1 MTIYLKD
8 IKDVAVV
15 VAGLVREGVGFDT
28 VIKSDTDIVITLTGG
43 Y

>member
-1 MTIYLKD
+1 MTIFIND

-15 VAGLVREGVGFDT
+15 VAGLVREGVTFDT
-28 VIKSDTDIVITLTGG
+28 VINSDNDIVITLPGG